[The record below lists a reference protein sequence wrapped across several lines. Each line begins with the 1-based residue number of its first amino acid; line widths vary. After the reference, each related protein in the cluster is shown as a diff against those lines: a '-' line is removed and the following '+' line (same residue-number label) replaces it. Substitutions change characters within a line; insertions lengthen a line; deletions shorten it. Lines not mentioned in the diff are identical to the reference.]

1 MTYYEEILSKVSPMF
16 YKLIQYANYF
26 DYGPNLRLILSYL
39 NNAKL
44 PIISDVELPVN
55 YKYFS
60 KKNFFSKQAVSSTH
74 YYYSNSRGS
83 LVIEGKKVYVDFIEL
98 LEKKKFNMLNYERF
112 IATFPVFVVNMVIN
126 NFSFE
131 NEPIV
136 PVGGSPKSDNLKSL
150 FICFVGKDTYDT
162 IRRNI
167 K

>member
-1 MTYYEEILSKVSPMF
+1 MKQYEQILSKITPTF
-16 YKLIQYANYF
+16 YKLLKYENYF

-74 YYYSNSRGS
+74 YYYSNSGGS
-83 LVIEGKKVYVDFIEL
+83 LIIEGKKVYVDFIEL

-136 PVGGSPKSDNLKSL
+136 PVGGSPKFDNLKSL
-150 FICFVGKDTYDT
+150 FMVLVGKDTYET
-162 IRRNI
+162 IRANI

>member
-1 MTYYEEILSKVSPMF
+1 MRPYEQILNKITPIL
-16 YKLIQYANYF
+16 YKLLKYENYF

-55 YKYFS
+55 YKFFS
-60 KKNFFSKQAVSSTH
+60 KKNFFSKQAVSNTH
-74 YYYSNSRGS
+74 YYYSNSGGS
-83 LVIEGKKVYVDFIEL
+83 LIIEGKKVYVDFIEL

-136 PVGGSPKSDNLKSL
+136 PVGESPKSDNLKSL
-150 FICFVGKDTYDT
+150 FVALVGKDTYKT
-162 IRRNI
+162 IKNNI